1 MKLLDK
7 YILGKFMKSYV
18 FVVLIIISIICII
31 DYTEKT
37 DNFIKNEAPTSAIFL
52 DYYANYIP
60 FIANTLSPIAIFIAA
75 VFTTSRLASHTE
87 IVAMQSAG
95 MSFFR
100 LLRPYM
106 FGAVSVGIMIF
117 FFVGW
122 IVPNAAKTKVAFE
135 QEYVKGPFF
144 YDRRNIHFRVSD
156 STYVYLESYNNRVN
170 SGYKFSMEK
179 IAGKDLVEKLTS
191 DRIIWVDS
199 IQKWHLGQYTTLK
212 IGEGGM
218 QQEMTRGRK
227 MDTLFNLSPKDF
239 ANDYK
244 MYETMTFDELDD
256 FVAKQRL
263 RGVGNVE
270 RYLHEKYE
278 RQAYPVAIILLTIM
292 GVIVSAKKSR
302 KGSGLQIVLGFM
314 LAFIYVLLTVMSRN
328 IAQAG
333 TLSPIF
339 AAWTPNLI
347 FVFVTIFLYRRMID
361 R

>member
-1 MKLLDK
+1 
-7 YILGKFMKSYV
+7 
-18 FVVLIIISIICII
+18 
-31 DYTEKT
+31 
-37 DNFIKNEAPTSAIFL
+37 
-52 DYYANYIP
+52 
-60 FIANTLSPIAIFIAA
+60 
-75 VFTTSRLASHTE
+75 
-87 IVAMQSAG
+87 
-95 MSFFR
+95 
-100 LLRPYM
+100 
-106 FGAVSVGIMIF
+106 
-117 FFVGW
+117 
-122 IVPNAAKTKVAFE
+122 
-135 QEYVKGPFF
+135 
-144 YDRRNIHFRVSD
+144 
-156 STYVYLESYNNRVN
+156 
-170 SGYKFSMEK
+170 
-179 IAGKDLVEKLTS
+179 
-191 DRIIWVDS
+191 
-199 IQKWHLGQYTTLK
+199 
-212 IGEGGM
+212 M